1 MQTYAALV
9 DYSNQTKWIQQ
20 KATIP
25 HPTEFP
31 MLLGNHMGYER
42 IISDRARR
50 NYAISVN
57 ELRDPDIQRERE
69 TINLKMNQ
77 DKNSPDLDTY
87 KSNEKKNL
95 KKSTVDTIINN

>member
-57 ELRDPDIQRERE
+57 ELRDPNIQRERE